1 MEKSAAPKPVKE
13 KNLRAFH
20 SGGFVLVGAYID
32 FHFHICGLT
41 QVPPPPSLIPQTLY
55 VVFKAPWDEKQL
67 QKAKRTRR
75 PACGRQRSASS
86 NWRVTGAAPESTG
99 KVTHPQTESSSFG
112 SKNSTGSSTAV
123 QIARCRFLLPVARR
137 SGGE

>member
-1 MEKSAAPKPVKE
+1 MEKSAAPKPVKQ

-41 QVPPPPSLIPQTLY
+41 QVPHPLFPKRYRSFSKLPGMKSSSRKQTH
-55 VVFKAPWDEKQL
+55 ASSC
-67 QKAKRTRR
+67 TRS
-75 PACGRQRSASS
+75 RQRFASS

-99 KVTHPQTESSSFG
+99 KVTHPQTESSRSARKQHRFFHSG
-112 SKNSTGSSTAV
+112 ADSTLAFSSA
-123 QIARCRFLLPVARR
+123 CGEKERR
-137 SGGE
+137 G